1 MRECRFIQASLVSIG
16 LSIAAITTFALP
28 DAALSSPLMSTRSLV
43 DDAPGLIEQV
53 RVRGGGHVRGRAVAR
68 GPRGGVAVR
77 GRYGAAVRGPRG
89 NVAVSRRGVV
99 NRGVVNRRV
108 VNRTV
113 VRRPVVVAPGWRRPA
128 GYWWRPGGAIAAGA
142 AVGFV
147 TAAAAASYAG
157 APPAAG
163 YCWYYTNP
171 QRTQGFWDLCPR

>member
-1 MRECRFIQASLVSIG
+1 MLKCRFIRNKVVVLG
-16 LSIAAITTFALP
+16 LYLAGLMALALP
-28 DAALSSPLMSTRSLV
+28 EPATASPLMSTRSLV
-43 DDAPGLIEQV
+43 DDAPSLIEQV

-99 NRGVVNRRV
+99 NRRG

-157 APPAAG
+157 SPPAAG

-171 QRTQGFWDLCPR
+171 QRTQGFWDVCPR

>member
-1 MRECRFIQASLVSIG
+1 
-16 LSIAAITTFALP
+16 
-28 DAALSSPLMSTRSLV
+28 V
-43 DDAPGLIEQV
+43 DDAPRLVEQV

-68 GPRGGVAVR
+68 GPRGGIAAR

-89 NVAVSRRGVV
+89 NVAVSRRGAV
-99 NRGVVNRRV
+99 NRRVVNRRV

-171 QRTQGFWDLCPR
+171 QRTQGFWDVCPR

>member
-1 MRECRFIQASLVSIG
+1 MIKCSHIQGKVIVLG
-16 LSIAAITTFALP
+16 LMAFTALALP
-28 DAALSSPLMSTRSLV
+28 DPAAASPLLSTRPLV

-53 RVRGGGHVRGRAVAR
+53 RVRGGHVRGRAVAR

-89 NVAVSRRGVV
+89 RGAVARRGYVRPGYV
-99 NRGVVNRRV
+99 RRPI
-108 VNRTV
+108 
-113 VRRPVVVAPGWRRPA
+113 RRPVVVAPGWRRPA

-157 APPAAG
+157 SPPAAG

-171 QRTQGFWDLCPR
+171 QRTQGFWDVCPR